1 MKKLLKS
8 SLLTLASFAL
18 LTGANAK
25 TLENGVLKIATE
37 GTYSP
42 YSYHDKNDALTGYD
56 VEVAREVAKKLNL
69 KAEFVE
75 APWDAMLAAFDAGKA
90 DVVFNQVSI
99 NEDRKKKYGMSV
111 PYTMPYPVIV
121 VHKDNNDIKNFA
133 DLKGKKSV
141 HSATSNWAAIAEKN
155 GATVVV
161 ADGVSKGVELIISK
175 RADDTINDNVTFYDY
190 IKQRPNAPLKIAYT
204 SNEPMPTAAIVKKG
218 NTELLEAINKALN
231 ELKVEGKLKEISVK
245 YFGKDISE

>member
-1 MKKLLKS
+1 MKFTNLLKVVAM
-8 SLLTLASFAL
+8 LAMAL
-18 LTGANAK
+18 NLQAK
-25 TLENGVLKIATE
+25 TIKDGVLIVATE
-37 GTYSP
+37 GTYAP
-42 YSYHDKNDALTGYD
+42 FTFYNDKNELVGYD
-56 VEVAREVAKKLNL
+56 VDIAKAVAQKLNL
-69 KAEFVE
+69 KVEFLT

-121 VHKDNNDIKNFA
+121 VHKDNNDIKSFA

-161 ADGVSKGVELIISK
+161 ADGFSKGVELIISK

-218 NTELLEAINKALN
+218 NTELLEAINKALD
-231 ELKVEGKLKEISVK
+231 ELKAEGKISEISMK
-245 YFGKDISE
+245 YFGKDISK

>member
-69 KAEFVE
+69 KVEFVE

-90 DVVFNQVSI
+90 DIVFNQVSI
-99 NEDRKKKYGMSV
+99 TDERKKKYDYTA
-111 PYTMPYPVIV
+111 PYTVAYAALVT
-121 VHKDNNDIKNFA
+121 HKDNNEIKSFE
-133 DLKGKKSV
+133 DLKGKKSA
-141 HSATSNWAAIAEKN
+141 HSATSNWAGIAQKY
-155 GATVVV
+155 GAQIVTV
-161 ADGVSKGVELIISK
+161 DGFSKGVELIISR
-175 RADDTINDNVTFYDY
+175 RADATINDSVT
-190 IKQRPNAPLKIAYT
+190 LKIAA
-204 SNEPMPTAAIVKKG
+204 SGSEPIYSAAIVKKG
-218 NTELLEAINKALN
+218 NEELVNDVNRALS
-231 ELKVEGKLKEISVK
+231 ELKSEGKLKEISVK